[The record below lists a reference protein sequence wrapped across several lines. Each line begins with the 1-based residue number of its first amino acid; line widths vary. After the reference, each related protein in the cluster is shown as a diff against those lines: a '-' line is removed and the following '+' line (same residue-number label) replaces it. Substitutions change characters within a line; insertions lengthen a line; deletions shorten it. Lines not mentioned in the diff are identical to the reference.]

1 MSHKL
6 ARLLCILLALG
17 LLAGMLPAA
26 AAEEA
31 EISGTPALTSAETE
45 ATADTEE
52 GGLPFSGAGTSDEP
66 WLIRTA
72 ADMQALDEAVESGE
86 TFAGKYFRIA
96 ADIQLPSAFGG
107 LGYGAGLA
115 NQVASVTDD
124 CRPFSGDFD
133 GGGFTLTVSEG
144 GSSPFDLVTDAV
156 IHDLAVCGTR
166 IEGCGIVNTY
176 ISGSGGATFRNV
188 TLKEGTKTLRS
199 GFIGGYGNGNIL
211 IENCTV
217 ESGVVIGYTKDQ
229 KWIGSFGGE
238 FNGEI
243 RNCRSDAS
251 VYGTDFVG
259 GIVGDKGQSMQPFD
273 IINCTFGGEVT
284 ASGDYAG
291 GIAGAGYAGTRWGMA
306 SAWACRGVTIK
317 SCTMSGTVTGGR
329 GVGGILGGEGAQ
341 VQAWDNGPSY
351 IQNNTVTGKVS
362 GTQYAGAVIGYLMSL
377 NRNNYISGNTYETDC
392 GPEKGIGAAG
402 GVDTTGHEA
411 GMSGGTYY
419 FSSSTAGGKTA
430 AEIRDEFPGHALES
444 YITVSTF
451 GSSGYK
457 GQFKVDL
464 NRTDDPL
471 GADAESLCRPVEPE
485 DPDVPPEPE
494 EPKPV
499 DLTVS
504 GSYKTTYAVG
514 DSLDTSGMVFTVSWS
529 DGTKTTADAS
539 EITLTGFDSSK
550 AGDCTVRAAYGD
562 VSTAFTVTVEPPSSK
577 IRVTVAVYGDYRHD
591 SDSDGKKHG
600 LAMGGLTTW
609 VAPSAWDADTSET
622 VWDVLQRIFAARG
635 ITAHVSGSGSS
646 VYISG
651 LTYNGV
657 TLRDFDNG
665 VNSGWMY
672 TVNGS
677 HPESGV
683 GQRYVKSGDSIV
695 FHYSD
700 DYTKEQGSEG
710 YDDGDEKDAAVE
722 NVEALI
728 RAIGSPVTEASRA
741 AVEKA
746 RAAYD
751 ALTYA
756 QKNKVENYAVLTA
769 AEQTLKDLKT
779 ATDQKAAE
787 EAMRAIGAIPS
798 PVTEKDAEKVEAA
811 RKAYDALTEDQKA
824 LVTNYAR
831 LTDAE
836 KQLAEAEA
844 TENDRK
850 AAGEVRSLI
859 DAIGRALPEELEQA
873 VADARK
879 AYDALTDLQKKL
891 VDNYEVLEQAEK
903 ALADAKAVQG
913 YRDVYET
920 TGDYLESLGMP
931 VSGAVGGEWMV
942 LGLVRSGRT
951 LEDEEEYLASAEQYV
966 AENAD
971 EHERLHRAKASDN
984 ARMIIALTALGQDP
998 SDFAGHDLLK
1008 GLTDMTYVTKQGING
1023 PSWALIALDSGNY
1036 EVPEDPSAEDPVT
1049 REKLIDFLLAA
1060 QLDDGGWAL
1069 SGDMSDTD
1077 ITGMVLQALAPYYG
1091 KDARVTEAVD
1101 RALDTV
1107 SRMQSADG
1115 SFSAFGGDGS
1125 MVATSESMA
1134 QILVALSA
1142 LGIDAAKDERFIKN
1156 GISLLDALCAFYT
1169 EGGGFRH
1176 VMNGERD
1183 GMATEQGYYALT
1195 AYFRMLDGKTS
1206 LYDMSDIL
1214 PERRPEPAAEEPE
1227 EKDAEPGDTDA
1238 EEDYGDIP
1246 AAADAANRDTG
1257 KKGPAFLIW
1266 GIPAV
1271 AAVGA
1276 AAGLIDRKR
1285 RASRK

>member
-1 MSHKL
+1 
-6 ARLLCILLALG
+6 
-17 LLAGMLPAA
+17 
-26 AAEEA
+26 
-31 EISGTPALTSAETE
+31 
-45 ATADTEE
+45 
-52 GGLPFSGAGTSDEP
+52 FS
-66 WLIRTA
+66 
-72 ADMQALDEAVESGE
+72 
-86 TFAGKYFRIA
+86 
-96 ADIQLPSAFGG
+96 
-107 LGYGAGLA
+107 
-115 NQVASVTDD
+115 SV
-124 CRPFSGDFD
+124 
-133 GGGFTLTVSEG
+133 
-144 GSSPFDLVTDAV
+144 
-156 IHDLAVCGTR
+156 
-166 IEGCGIVNTY
+166 
-176 ISGSGGATFRNV
+176 
-188 TLKEGTKTLRS
+188 
-199 GFIGGYGNGNIL
+199 
-211 IENCTV
+211 
-217 ESGVVIGYTKDQ
+217 
-229 KWIGSFGGE
+229 
-238 FNGEI
+238 
-243 RNCRSDAS
+243 
-251 VYGTDFVG
+251 
-259 GIVGDKGQSMQPFD
+259 
-273 IINCTFGGEVT
+273 NCTFGGEVIAT
-284 ASGDYAG
+284 GDYAG

-351 IQNNTVTGKVS
+351 IQNNIVTGKVS
-362 GTQYAGAVIGYLMSL
+362 GTGYAGAVIGYLMSL
-377 NRNNYISGNTYETDC
+377 NKNNYISGNTYLTDC
-392 GPEKGIGAAG
+392 GPEKGIGAVG
-402 GVDTTGHEA
+402 GVDTSGHDA
-411 GMSGGTYY
+411 GVSGGTFY
-419 FSSSTAGGKTA
+419 FSSSTADGKTA
-430 AEIRDEFPGHALES
+430 AEIRNEVPGHALES

-457 GQFKVDL
+457 NQFKVNH

-471 GADAESLCRPVEPE
+471 GADAEQLCRPIAHEEPEEPE

-494 EPKPV
+494 EPSPV
-499 DLTVS
+499 DLAVS
-504 GSYKTTYAVG
+504 GSYKTAYAVG
-514 DSLDTSGMVFTVSWS
+514 ESLDTSGMIFTVSWS
-529 DGTKTTADAS
+529 DGTQTATDAS

-550 AGDCTVRAAYGD
+550 AGDCTVTAAYGP
-562 VSTAFTVTVEPPSSK
+562 VSTAFTVTIEPPSSK

-600 LAMGGLTTW
+600 MAMGGLTTW
-609 VAPSAWDADTSET
+609 VAPSSWEADASET
-622 VWDVLQRIFAARG
+622 VWDVLQRVFAARG
-635 ITAHVSGSGSS
+635 IKAVTSGSGSS

-651 LTYNGV
+651 LTYSGV

-672 TVNGS
+672 TVNGA

-683 GQRYVKSGDSIV
+683 GQRYVKDGDSIV
-695 FHYSD
+695 FHYTD

-710 YDDGDEKDAAVE
+710 YDDKDKDEDKKDAAVE
-722 NVEALI
+722 NVEKLI

-751 ALTYA
+751 ALSYA

-769 AEQTLKDLKT
+769 AEQTLKDLKKQ
-779 ATDQKAAE
+779 ADAKAAE
-787 EAMRAIGAIPS
+787 EVIRAIGGIPS
-798 PVTEKDAEKVEAA
+798 PVSEDDAEKVKAA
-811 RKAYDALTEDQKA
+811 REAYNALTDDQKA
-824 LVTNYAR
+824 LVTNYDR
-831 LTDAE
+831 LTAAE

-844 TENDRK
+844 SEKDKK

-859 DAIGRALPEELEQA
+859 DAIGRALPEEMEEA
-873 VADARK
+873 VAAARK

-891 VDNYEVLEQAEK
+891 VDNYSILEEAEK
-903 ALADAKAVQG
+903 TLAGVKAARR
-913 YRDVYET
+913 YLDVYET
-920 TGDYLESLGMP
+920 TGDYLESLGTP

-951 LEDEEEYLASAEQYV
+951 LEDEEEYLASAERYV

-971 EHERLHRAKASDN
+971 GQERLHRAKSSEN
-984 ARMIIALTALGQDP
+984 SRMIIALTALGQDP
-998 SDFAGHDLLK
+998 TDFAGHDLLM
-1008 GLTDMTYVTKQGING
+1008 GLTDMAYVTKQGING

-1069 SGDMSDTD
+1069 SGDISDTD

-1101 RALDTV
+1101 TALDTV

-1214 PERRPEPAAEEPE
+1214 PERRPEPAAEEPAE
-1227 EKDAEPGDTDA
+1227 EKDAGPMDTDS
-1238 EEDYGDIP
+1238 EVDYGDIP

-1276 AAGLIDRKR
+1276 GTWLIDRKR